1 MKIKFDV
8 KVESGVSELPN
19 VCPYLGLDCDGME
32 VSGVMEYIEAL
43 LRHEEEIRRIR
54 QELQLSVNEHMLE
67 EYKQNNRDKFPT
79 K

>member
-1 MKIKFDV
+1 MSD
-8 KVESGVSELPN
+8 LPP
-19 VCPYLGLDCDGME
+19 VCPYLGLDYDGME

-54 QELQLSVNEHMLE
+54 QELQLSVNKHMLE
-67 EYKQNNRDKFPT
+67 EYKQNNMEKFPT